1 MPPLP
6 LFPTTVVG
14 SMPRPQYVKDL
25 LAAGSRT
32 GAHDATWQRHMDDA
46 IRFSIDMQEQ
56 AGIDIISD
64 GEWRRETYV
73 DVVAEMMT
81 GFQWVKRDQF
91 AYHQVIADKM
101 TPRRPGVVAEEA
113 RFLKA
118 NTDRHV
124 KICLPSPYLIGQRM
138 WIPELSAGA
147 YPTREAFCEA
157 LVPVLRQEL
166 LAIRDVG
173 VDVIQLDEPHLCV
186 LVDPEIRAKFADP
199 EAEMRHAVDWIN
211 EIVAGLIPPS
221 PSGRAVGGEGEVTG
235 AAALNPGPSPKGRGD
250 EPTLAV
256 HLCRRNWGRRG
267 WGAAG
272 GYEAIWPHVQRLNVN
287 QLLLE
292 FSIPV
297 AGDLAI
303 LRDLPA
309 NVRLGLGCVDVRFP
323 EIDTPEQIAQRV
335 EKALPYVAT
344 ERISLNPDCGF
355 APGKDH
361 EIPLEEAYAKLKN
374 LAAAAQLLRKHGSK

>member
-1 MPPLP
+1 MKPLP
-6 LFPTTVVG
+6 LFPATVVG

-32 GAHDATWQRHMDDA
+32 GAHDAGWQRHMNDA
-46 IRFSIDMQEQ
+46 IRFSIGMQEQ
-56 AGIDIISD
+56 AGIDIVSD

-73 DVVAEMMT
+73 DVIGEIMN
-81 GFQWVKRDQF
+81 GFQWVKRDLF
-91 AYHQVIADKM
+91 AYHQVITEKM
-101 TPRRPGVVAEEA
+101 TPRKPGVVAEEA
-113 RFLKA
+113 RFLKE

-138 WIPELSAGA
+138 WLPEHSQSA

-157 LVPVLRQEL
+157 LVPVLRKEL

-186 LVDPEIRAKFADP
+186 LVDPQIRAQFPDP
-199 EAEMRHAVDWIN
+199 EAEMRNATDWIN
-211 EIVAGLIPPS
+211 QIVDGVQ
-221 PSGRAVGGEGEVTG
+221 GV
-235 AAALNPGPSPKGRGD
+235 
-250 EPTLAV
+250 TLAV

-272 GYEAIWPHVQRLNVN
+272 GYEAILPHVQRLKVN
-287 QLLLE
+287 QLLME

-297 AGDLAI
+297 AGDVAI
-303 LRDLPA
+303 LRELPA
-309 NVRLGLGCVDVRFP
+309 NVKIGLGCVDVRFP
-323 EIDTPEQIAQRV
+323 EIDPAETIAERV
-335 EKALPYVAT
+335 EKALPHVAK

-361 EIPLEEAYAKLKN
+361 EIPMEEAYAKLKN
-374 LAAAAQLLRKHGSK
+374 LARAGQLLRERHGGK